1 MEISPEMLNQP
12 KYNPWY
18 YYLNGK
24 LVKERKPCLPGDYIH
39 IKKWDGC
46 YRIEDV
52 KINKFIIKRNRELVS
67 LPWSE
72 FRCLQGRGCSDMAL
86 IKKELRKLGSS
97 LTGNVFQVNKILKM
111 LNN

>member
-18 YYLNGK
+18 YYHQGK
-24 LVKERKPCLPGDYIH
+24 LVKKRKPCQPGDYIH
-39 IKKWDGC
+39 INKWDGC
-46 YRIEDV
+46 YLVHDV
-52 KINKFIIKRNRELVS
+52 KINKFVIKKNNELVS
-67 LPWSE
+67 LPWE
-72 FRCLQGRGCSDMAL
+72 TFRCLKGQGCSDMAL
-86 IKKELRKLGSS
+86 IKKELRRLGSS